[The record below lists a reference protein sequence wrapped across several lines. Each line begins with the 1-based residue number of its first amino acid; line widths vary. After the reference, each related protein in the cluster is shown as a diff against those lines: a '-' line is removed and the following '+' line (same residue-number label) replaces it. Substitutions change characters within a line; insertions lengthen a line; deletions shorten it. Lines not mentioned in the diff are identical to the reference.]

1 VTDSP
6 HDAIPRYQ
14 DELTEIRRDLDA
26 NPELGLE
33 EHRTSDVVAAKLAE
47 WGSRCIAASAA
58 PGWWACC
65 APATESRRSACAPT
79 WARCPLRPPA

>member
-1 VTDSP
+1 MTDSP

-14 DELTEIRRDLDA
+14 DELTEIRSDLHA
-26 NPELGLE
+26 NPKLGLE

-47 WGSRCIAASAA
+47 WGIEVHRRHRGGGRAALRQRRAA
-58 PGWWACC
+58 
-65 APATESRRSACAPT
+65 RSACAPT